1 MYVYTSPGVSLD
13 RRSDNQQQLRR
24 TAAAG
29 QTAAGGKPAGS
40 RQTAAGGTA
49 GSRQTAAGVGT
60 LLGKLGDTSLGTVH
74 GSGTKL
80 LEALA
85 EAAKLL
91 TVAVAG
97 AVAGGSGELLTVA
110 AELLAVAAELLAV
123 AEPSTVATVA

>member
-1 MYVYTSPGVSLD
+1 MFTRVQASAWT
-13 RRSDNQQQLRR
+13 DNQTNNSLKKLLLL
-24 TAAAG
+24 TKLLLKISLLVAAKLLLG
-29 QTAAGGKPAGS
+29 ELLEAAKLLLK
-40 RQTAAGGTA
+40 
-49 GSRQTAAGVGT
+49 VGT

-110 AELLAVAAELLAV
+110 AELLAVAAELLA
-123 AEPSTVATVA
+123 PM